1 MNASSRRAAGV
12 LAGALLAGLLGDA
25 LAASQLY
32 KCVDGGRTVYQQQA
46 CSPSAQP
53 EIAASTPA
61 KASAPNVMAKA
72 SAPAASPAAVPPHNV
87 KAPASPASSAPA
99 KPR

>member
-12 LAGALLAGLLGDA
+12 LAGALLAGVFGDA
-25 LAASQLY
+25 SAASQLY
-32 KCVDGGRTVYQQQA
+32 KCVEGGRTVYQQQA

-53 EIAASTPA
+53 EMAASAPA

-72 SAPAASPAAVPPHNV
+72 SAPAATPAAVLPTAV
-87 KAPASPASSAPA
+87 KAPASPASSATA